1 MNSQKDEKMQHDNT
15 EKITSPKREIEGVV
29 TGEPPAERI
38 SKVTSAP
45 APTAIDNQCKVGAV
59 ENSAVDRPT
68 EETKSQPLEPDSDIS
83 APPGHR
89 SALDSVSNV
98 ENMTQLIPELT
109 QQMHASTSQ
118 GLNDQKPA
126 LPADHQP
133 TIEGQKSA
141 DQVVQKNENAE
152 HKQSNE
158 IRGSEGEHVLDK
170 LQNVALNKAQE
181 IPKVESEESA
191 KMSVESGKPL
201 ESSVTPEIDEAIEK
215 SASEKTDRKD
225 AINNSLCDPKAEVFA

>member
-1 MNSQKDEKMQHDNT
+1 MEHDNT
-15 EKITSPKREIEGVV
+15 EKITSPKREVEGVV
-29 TGEPPAERI
+29 TGEPPAEII
-38 SKVTSAP
+38 SKVTSAL
-45 APTAIDNQCKVGAV
+45 APTTIDSQCKVGAV
-59 ENSAVDRPT
+59 ENSAVDHPT
-68 EETKSQPLEPDSDIS
+68 EETKNQPLESNSDIS

-89 SALDSVSNV
+89 SVLDNV
-98 ENMTQLIPELT
+98 ENMTQLFPELT

-201 ESSVTPEIDEAIEK
+201 ESSVTTEIDEAIEK
-215 SASEKTDRKD
+215 NASEKTDRKD
-225 AINNSLCDPKAEVFA
+225 AINNSLCDSKAEVFA